1 LKSASTPEVKS
12 KPVPKWEQIRAMS
25 ARSTPSSWDAIRQ
38 RQEKA
43 QLSESGVSVQRDGK
57 SQPESRPDGRTP
69 EQAEFDAM
77 LEREREISSG
87 DYKEV

>member
-1 LKSASTPEVKS
+1 
-12 KPVPKWEQIRAMS
+12 MS

-38 RQEKA
+38 RQGKA
-43 QLSESGVSVQRDGK
+43 QLSESGVPVHHDGV
-57 SQPESRPDGRTP
+57 SQPKSRPDGKTP

-77 LEREREISSG
+77 MERERQISSG